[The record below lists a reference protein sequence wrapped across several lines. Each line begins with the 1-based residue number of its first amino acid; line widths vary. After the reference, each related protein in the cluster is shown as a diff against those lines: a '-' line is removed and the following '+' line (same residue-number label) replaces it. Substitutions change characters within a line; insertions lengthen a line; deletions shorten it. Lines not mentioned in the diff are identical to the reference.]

1 MRENTRLDERY
12 TLPLEVHWQSLSGR
26 HEARISD
33 ISLGGCYVES
43 LAQVSIGEEVH
54 FEIQLPTGGRMPL
67 RGEVVHHQPNLGFGL
82 RFANL
87 SVMERNVLTHV
98 LKELSK
104 G

>member
-1 MRENTRLDERY
+1 MRENTRLNERY
-12 TLPLEVHWQSLSGR
+12 TLPLEVHWESLSGR

-33 ISLGGCYVES
+33 ISLGGCYMES
-43 LAQVSIGEEVH
+43 LAPVSVGEEIH

-67 RGEVVHHQPNLGFGL
+67 RGEVVHEQPNVGFGL
-82 RFANL
+82 RFINL
-87 SVMERNVLTHV
+87 SMMEGNVLTHV

>member
-1 MRENTRLDERY
+1 MRKYTRFDERY
-12 TLPLEVHWQSLSGR
+12 SLPLEVHWESLSGK

-33 ISLGGCYVES
+33 ISLGGCYMES
-43 LAQVSIGEEVH
+43 LAPVAIGEEVR

-67 RGEVVHHQPNLGFGL
+67 HGEVVHHQPNLGFGL
-82 RFANL
+82 RFASL

-98 LKELSK
+98 INELRK